1 MSVEVSPLPY
11 AMDALEPHISGHT
24 LNYHYGKHYHTYVA
38 NLQKLITGTDMQ
50 DMNVEAIVRASAAS
64 GGAVF
69 NNAAQVYNHAFYW
82 DCLSPNG
89 GGEPKGAL
97 AKEFAA
103 TFGSFDEFKNE
114 FTQKSISLFGSGWAW
129 LAKDKEGKLT
139 IVQESNAGTPL
150 TRDGWQP
157 LLVCDVWE
165 HAYYLDYQNA
175 RPKYLDAFWRLVN
188 WERVASLL

>member
-1 MSVEVSPLPY
+1 MAIEVSPLPY

-38 NLQKLITGTDMQ
+38 NLQKLIANTDMQ
-50 DMNVEAIVRASAAS
+50 DMQIEEIIRASEAS

-69 NNAAQVYNHAFYW
+69 NNVAQVYNHAFYW
-82 DCLSPNG
+82 ECLSPRG
-89 GGEPKGAL
+89 GGEPKGEL
-97 AKEFAA
+97 ADAIDSV
-103 TFGSFDEFKNE
+103 FGSFAEFKSE
-114 FTQKSISLFGSGWAW
+114 FTQKSVSLFGSGWTW
-129 LAKDKEGKLT
+129 LSKDTEGKLT
-139 IVQESNAGTPL
+139 ITQEGNAGTPL
-150 TRDGWQP
+150 TRAGWKP

-188 WERVASLL
+188 WERVTSLL